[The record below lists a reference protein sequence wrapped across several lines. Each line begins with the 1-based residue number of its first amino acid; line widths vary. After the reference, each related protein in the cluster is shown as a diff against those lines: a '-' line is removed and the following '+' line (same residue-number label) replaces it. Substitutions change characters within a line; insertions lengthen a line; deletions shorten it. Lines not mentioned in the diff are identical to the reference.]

1 MLPLFVHEAVA
12 SPIERPAPQ
21 PVPVKEAV
29 VKKAPVRRPDQ
40 MRSPSIK
47 DALAGRMGEDKL
59 TSKQQHEVF
68 HGVGEVND
76 FTAESMEVKWKEF
89 VARLHDRPN
98 LQSTLSRVPRLEEG
112 YRLVLDIDNSVQDDL
127 IASIK
132 PELIS
137 WLRTE
142 LKNSKVELAT
152 AITKT
157 LKGKII
163 YTDSEKYLEMLKKN
177 PKLEILKDR
186 FKLDF
191 E

>member
-1 MLPLFVHEAVA
+1 MPLFVNEPAA
-12 SPIERPAPQ
+12 SPAENIAPQ
-21 PVPVKEAV
+21 PAPVKEAV
-29 VKKAPVRRPDQ
+29 VKKPPMRRPDQ

-47 DALAGRMGEDKL
+47 DALAGKMGDDKL

-68 HGVGEVND
+68 HGTGEIND
-76 FTAESMEVKWKEF
+76 FTAEVMEIKWNDF
-89 VARLHDRPN
+89 VTRLHDRPN
-98 LQSTLSRVPRLEEG
+98 LQSTLSRIPRLEEG

-127 IASIK
+127 ITSIK

-152 AITKT
+152 NITQTSRAKM
-157 LKGKII
+157 I

-177 PKLEILKDR
+177 PKLEILKER